1 MPRAPPAHAQVH
13 YNQHGMLMAAGRG
26 VYRLADAWY
35 PVQAGDAVWM
45 APYVLQWYGALG
57 STPTRYILY
66 KDTTLDPL
74 GGAT

>member
-1 MPRAPPAHAQVH
+1 MH

-35 PVQAGDAVWM
+35 PVQQGDAVWM

-57 STPTRYILY
+57 GSPTRYILY

-74 GGAT
+74 ASGA